1 MLEVEAAEEVEV
13 EAGAFI
19 GAEEAVHTKFPS
31 SSAVVDVDDE
41 DDALEFFI
49 IQLLSLLFACLAQ
62 LYVLGF
68 EVLDCKMNISMP
80 KNYEWDGIYDNS
92 HRVWSSLSK
101 HVAWYAVHFIPC
113 DK

>member
-19 GAEEAVHTKFPS
+19 GAEEAVHIKFPS
-31 SSAVVDVDDE
+31 SSAVFVDVDDE

-49 IQLLSLLFACLAQ
+49 IQFASFGFLFLRLDESDTFSLLFACLAQ

-68 EVLDCKMNISMP
+68 EVLDCKMNVSMP
-80 KNYEWDGIYDNS
+80 KNYEWDGI
-92 HRVWSSLSK
+92 
-101 HVAWYAVHFIPC
+101 
-113 DK
+113 